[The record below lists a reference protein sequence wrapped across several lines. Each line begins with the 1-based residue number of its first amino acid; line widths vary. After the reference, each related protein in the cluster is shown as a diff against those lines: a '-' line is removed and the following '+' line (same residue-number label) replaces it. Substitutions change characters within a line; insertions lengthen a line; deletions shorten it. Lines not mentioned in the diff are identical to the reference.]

1 MAPPPLESAEGSP
14 VSDTAPISDIAGRY
28 AAALFE
34 LADESGALETVEGHL
49 AALDAALRDS
59 ADLRALIGS
68 PLYSREQ
75 QASAMSAVMA
85 AMDVG
90 APTSNFVGLMAS
102 KRRLF
107 LLPDAIRA
115 FNRLLAKKRGV
126 VSAEIRAA
134 APLSDAQR
142 ADLERTL
149 REATG
154 ADVAMN
160 VIVDEALIGGL
171 VVKVGSRMVD
181 TSIRSALSRLQT
193 AMKEVGV

>member
-1 MAPPPLESAEGSP
+1 M
-14 VSDTAPISDIAGRY
+14 SDTAPISDIAGRY

-59 ADLRALIGS
+59 ADLRTLIAS

-75 QASAMSAVMA
+75 QSAAMSAVLS
-85 AMDVG
+85 AMGVG
-90 APTSNFVGLMAS
+90 APTSSLVGLMAS

-107 LLPDAIRA
+107 ALPDAIRA

-126 VSAEIRAA
+126 ISAEVRAA